1 MRVIRL
7 LLSDGEVEA
16 ALDLLDQWL
25 EVGSEASEAMKALIG
40 AVTLAASAADQ
51 TTMLEYD
58 LERLIRRGVVTP
70 ATLIDVWENVLLRN
84 RGLTGSLESTL
95 TVQALA
101 ADSVALGAA
110 PHELAEF
117 GARAPSP

>member
-1 MRVIRL
+1 VRVIRL

-70 ATLIDVWENVLLRN
+70 ATLIDVWENVN
-84 RGLTGSLESTL
+84 GVTVVQTGSRP
-95 TVQALA
+95 
-101 ADSVALGAA
+101 SVLRGEAVV
-110 PHELAEF
+110 
-117 GARAPSP
+117 